1 MRLVPW
7 RVKAFLSSRFPLAY
21 HLAVNVGLRG
31 NSAEYWDRMLE
42 ASWDDPSRTW
52 PSKTA
57 LIETLTR
64 PDMRILDVACGT
76 GSILRALRQRGYTDL
91 HALEISAYAVA
102 RLQAE
107 GIHAR
112 RGTLPRIGF
121 PDGEFDVVIAS
132 QVLEHVI
139 RRGTFVQEIRR
150 VLRPNGRAFIFV
162 PDDCLGPIDEPEH
175 VMVYDARSLRRFLSR
190 YFAVDRIDTMKDAN
204 HQAPVLCAQVR
215 SAPR

>member
-1 MRLVPW
+1 MRLLPW
-7 RVKAFLSSRFPLAY
+7 RVKALLSRRFPLAY

-31 NSAEYWDRMLE
+31 NSADYWDRMLE

-52 PSKTA
+52 PSKSA
-57 LIETLTR
+57 LIEALTR
-64 PDMRILDVACGT
+64 PDMRILDIACGT
-76 GSILRALRQRGYTDL
+76 GSILRSLKQHGYTDL

-112 RGTLPRIGF
+112 RGVLPHIGF

-139 RRGTFVQEIRR
+139 RRSTFAQEIRR
-150 VLRPNGRAFIFV
+150 VLRPNGRALIFV
-162 PDDCLGPIDEPEH
+162 PDNCLGPIDEPEH

-190 YFAVDRIDTMKDAN
+190 YFAIDRIDTMKDVN

-215 SAPR
+215 AAPK